1 MGNPTLSIVV
11 PAYKTARTVVRA
23 LDSIFLQLTDRLSGQ
38 VEVIA
43 VEDCSPDD
51 VGAIMDAYQKTHPA
65 LKVIHRATNGGEAG
79 AHNTGVAAAKGD
91 YFLRLDS
98 DDALKVGAVARI
110 LELVCLH
117 EPDILLHAFTSVT
130 PEGKYISQSGFSY
143 EGLIDL
149 KSASK
154 ALVKRAFGS
163 VAFGVMTPNVVYRR
177 SVTAGILHE
186 PHYRIAGDRYFGWQ
200 VFKRSSRFYL
210 TNESLVDYY
219 VYPMS
224 LSRSLSDQAVAGL
237 LELNILFWNEC
248 KSHPLFP
255 IGRRAAFR
263 RLFSGL
269 VGWDYEIVFAAEP
282 EKRKHADLYFEALA
296 NFLKGDTAFRV
307 IGVWAFYLKMACWI
321 KSPRMVGLYHSAFYE
336 FVWRIEGKL
345 KRCLKSLV
353 ERRVK

>member
-1 MGNPTLSIVV
+1 MGKPTLSIIV
-11 PAYKTARTVVRA
+11 PAYKTAGTIVRA
-23 LDSIFLQLTDRLSGQ
+23 LDSIFLQLTDKLSGQ

-65 LKVIHRATNGGEAG
+65 LKVIHRVTNGG
-79 AHNTGVAAAKGD
+79 VAQARNDGLCAMSGE
-91 YFLRLDS
+91 YCLCLDS
-98 DDALKVGAVARI
+98 DDLLKPGAVERI
-110 LELVCLH
+110 LEIVH
-117 EPDILLHAFTSVT
+117 SHGPDILLHAFTSVT
-130 PEGKYISQSGFSY
+130 PEGVFISQSGFSY

-154 ALVKRAFGS
+154 ELVKRAFGL
-163 VAFGVMTPNVVYRR
+163 VAFGMMTPNVIYR
-177 SVTAGILHE
+177 HE
-186 PHYRIAGDRYFGWQ
+186 TVADIRQDSRFPVGEDRYFGWQ

-248 KSHPLFP
+248 KCHPLFP
-255 IGRRAAFR
+255 IGRCAAFR
-263 RLFSGL
+263 RLFPGL

-307 IGVWAFYLKMACWI
+307 IGVWAFYLKMSCWI
-321 KSPRMVGLYHSAFYE
+321 KSPRLVGLYHSAFYK